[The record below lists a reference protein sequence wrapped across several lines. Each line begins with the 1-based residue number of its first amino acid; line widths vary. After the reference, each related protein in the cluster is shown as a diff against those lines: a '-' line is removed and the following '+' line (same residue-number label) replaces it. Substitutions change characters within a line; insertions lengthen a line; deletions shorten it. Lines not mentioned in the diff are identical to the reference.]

1 MVAIDTPRAAAPA
14 FANRIISAIYGASAS
29 FTACNEARMTRNAL
43 SRLSARELED
53 IGLCRGEIEEIAAR
67 GVRF

>member
-1 MVAIDTPRAAAPA
+1 MVAIDTSRGAAPA
-14 FANRIISAIYGASAS
+14 IANRIISAVFNMGATFSAW
-29 FTACNEARMTRNAL
+29 NEARMTRNAL

-53 IGLCRGEIEEIAAR
+53 IGLCRGDIEEIAAR